1 MRSCTYVEF
10 HGLDKKNNVINAILI
25 KEWSFVA
32 DKNFVWQAFDIVSN
46 VQALHADLSGLKIK
60 PLTFL
65 NTKTFSM

>member
-10 HGLDKKNNVINAILI
+10 HGLDKTNNVINAILI

-65 NTKTFSM
+65 NTKTFSK